1 MYQET
6 NTRQVFDMKKIYTR
20 TGDDGTTSLFGG
32 NRVTKTHPRI
42 DAYGTVDETNAHIGV
57 VESLI
62 RKDSAMQPVVEILD
76 RIQDELFIVGADLA
90 TEDQSKTS
98 VPRIEQSHTERLE
111 EDIDT
116 LSTDLPP
123 LEHFVLP
130 GGTQAAATLHLART
144 TCRRAER
151 LTVAAS
157 QLETLNDEAIR
168 YLNRLSDLLFVAA
181 RWVNQTARV
190 PETQWTGQTSAS
202 DEKTS

>member
-1 MYQET
+1 
-6 NTRQVFDMKKIYTR
+6 MKKIYTR
-20 TGDDGTTSLFGG
+20 TGDDGTTALFGG
-32 NRVTKTHPRI
+32 DRVAKTHPRI

-57 VESLI
+57 VQSLLRSESGIQKVSKVL
-62 RKDSAMQPVVEILD
+62 E

-90 TEDQSKTS
+90 TEKESQTT
-98 VPRIEQSHTERLE
+98 VPRINASHTDQLE
-111 EDIDT
+111 EDIDE
-116 LSTDLPP
+116 LAEDLPP

-157 QLETLNDEAIR
+157 EITTLNDEVVR

-181 RWVNQTARV
+181 RWVTHAAEV
-190 PETQWTGQTSAS
+190 EETQWSGTSS
-202 DEKTS
+202 ETE